1 MAGAAEIRQENVRLG
16 PRGYTLAGVAGVV
29 GAGCLAAA
37 AAWALRAGGREWEHF
52 LASYL
57 ANYCYFLSL
66 ALGGLFLVLLER
78 LVHASWSVVLRR
90 LAEGMAASLPWLGL
104 LLLPILWDAAYLY
117 PWANPSSNLSE
128 HLQELLRWK
137 RAYLNIPFFWVRA
150 LIYFSVWLG
159 IAYGY
164 LALSSRQDRTGEV
177 ALTRRLEKLAPAAM
191 IAFALTLTFASL
203 DWIMSRDPYW
213 YSTIYGVYY
222 FSGCAIGAF
231 ALLSV
236 VTVLMQFSGRLIH
249 AVRADHY
256 QDLGKYTFGFI
267 VFWGY
272 IAFSQYML
280 IWYGNIPEETEWYHR
295 RSGGDWGNVSLLL
308 VIGQFFV
315 PFFALISRWPKRHRW
330 FLGAAC
336 VWILAMHWFDVYW
349 LVMPEFSH
357 PRVPLGWLDLVNFV
371 GIAGVCTAGALTWL
385 AGRPL
390 VPLRDPRLRE
400 SLLFE
405 NA

>member
-1 MAGAAEIRQENVRLG
+1 MNTAADIRQENVRLG
-16 PRGYTLAGVAGVV
+16 PRGYTLAGAAGVV

-78 LVHASWSVVLRR
+78 LVHASWSVVVRR
-90 LAEGMAASLPWLGL
+90 LTEGMAATLPWLGL
-104 LLLPILWDAAYLY
+104 LLLPILWGMAYLY
-117 PWANPSSNLSE
+117 PWASPSPDLSE
-128 HLQELLRWK
+128 HLHELLEWK
-137 RAYLNIPFFWVRA
+137 RPYLNTPFFLVRA
-150 LIYFSVWLG
+150 FIYFAAWLG
-159 IAYGY
+159 ISYGY
-164 LALSSRQDRTGEV
+164 LTLSSRQDRTGD
-177 ALTRRLEKLAPAAM
+177 AQLTRRLETLAAPAM
-191 IAFALTLTFASL
+191 IVFALTLTFASL
-203 DWIMSRDPYW
+203 DWMMSRDPYW

-222 FSGCAIGAF
+222 FSGCVVGAF

-236 VTVLMQFSGRLIH
+236 VTALMQSSGRLIH
-249 AVRADHY
+249 AVTADHY

-280 IWYGNIPEETEWYHR
+280 IWYGNIPEETQWYQR
-295 RSGGDWGNVSLLL
+295 RSAGEWGYVSLLL
-308 VIGQFFV
+308 VVFHFFV
-315 PFFALISRWPKRHRW
+315 PFFVLISRWPKRRRW
-330 FLGAAC
+330 LLGAAC
-336 VWILAMHWFDVYW
+336 LWILAMHWFDVYW
-349 LVMPEFSH
+349 LVMPEWSH
-357 PRVPLGWLDLVNFV
+357 PRVPLSWMDLANFV
-371 GIAGVCTAGALTWL
+371 GIGGICTAGALMWL

-390 VPLRDPRLRE
+390 VPLGDPRLRE